1 MDLEL
6 VTIGTELLLG
16 HTVDS
21 NAADLSRVLTAVGAR
36 VVRTSTVG
44 DDHAAI
50 VAAVR
55 DALARAGFVVTTGG
69 LGPTHDDVTK
79 HAVAAVYEVP
89 MVRDEAYERLL
100 EERWQTLRRPGTM
113 PESNRTQA
121 LLPRGAERLRN
132 PRGTAPGLWLEGPPG
147 TVVMLPGVP
156 EEARGLVAEEVA
168 PRLAHRIS
176 DTAVVTR
183 SYLLRTAGI
192 AESALA
198 DRLEGVEQMLAPV
211 TLAYLPTLDG
221 VDLRFTAW
229 GVAAGRADAM
239 LDEAIGR
246 VRPKLGDHCYGADGA
261 DLAGHVLHLL
271 EQKRLRLAVAE
282 SCTGGL
288 VGARLTAVP
297 GASAA
302 FVGGVVAYD
311 DAVKVTQLGVSE
323 ELLAAHG
330 AVSEAVVAAMVHGV
344 CDRFGVEAGLAVSG
358 VAGPGG
364 GTDDKPVGTVCLAAQ
379 IGARNRVVTVRV
391 PGDRYQIRA
400 RAVQGA
406 LFLLRQVIGGS
417 WSAG

>member
-21 NAADLSRVLTAVGAR
+21 NAADLSRALTAVGAR

-44 DDHAAI
+44 DDHDAI
-50 VAAVR
+50 VATVR

-69 LGPTHDDVTK
+69 LGPTRDDITK
-79 HAVAAVYEVP
+79 GAVAAIYKVP

-100 EERWQTLRRPGTM
+100 EERWQALRRPGAM

-121 LLPRGAERLRN
+121 LLPRGAERLSN
-132 PRGTAPGLWLEGPPG
+132 PRGTAPGLWLEGAPG

-156 EEARGLVAEEVA
+156 EEARGLVAEEVV
-168 PRLAHRIS
+168 PRLARQLS

-183 SYLLRTAGI
+183 SYVLRTAGI
-192 AESALA
+192 GESALA
-198 DRLEGVEQMLAPV
+198 DRLDGVEQTLAPV

-221 VDLRFTAW
+221 VDLRFTVW
-229 GVAAGRADAM
+229 GVAANRADAM
-239 LDEAIGR
+239 LSEAIGL
-246 VRPKLGDHCYGADGA
+246 VRPTLGDHCYGADGA
-261 DLAGHVLHLL
+261 DLAGEVLHLL

-288 VGARLTAVP
+288 IGARLTAVA
-297 GASAA
+297 GASVA

-311 DAVKVTQLGVSE
+311 DAVKRVQLGVGE
-323 ELLAAHG
+323 ELLATHG
-330 AVSEAVVAAMVHGV
+330 AVSEAVVTAMAHGV

-364 GTDDKPVGTVCLAAQ
+364 GTDDKPVGTVCLAARV
-379 IGARNRVVTVRV
+379 GAQNRVVTLRV
-391 PGDRYQIRA
+391 LGDRYQIRA

-406 LFLLRQVIGGS
+406 LFLLRRTIGVL
-417 WSAG
+417 

>member
-1 MDLEL
+1 MDVEL

-16 HTVDS
+16 HTVDT
-21 NAADLSRVLTAVGAR
+21 NAADLSRALTAVGAR

-50 VAAVR
+50 VATVR
-55 DALARAGFVVTTGG
+55 DALARTGFVVTTGG
-69 LGPTHDDVTK
+69 LGPTRDDVTK
-79 HAVAAVYEVP
+79 QAVAAIYEVP
-89 MVRDEAYERLL
+89 IVREEAYERLL
-100 EERWQTLRRPGTM
+100 EERWQALRRPGTM

-132 PRGTAPGLWLEGPPG
+132 PRGTAPGLWLEGAPG

-168 PRLAHRIS
+168 PRLARRIS
-176 DTAVVTR
+176 DTTVVTR
-183 SYLLRTAGI
+183 SYVLRTAGI

-198 DRLEGVEQMLAPV
+198 DRLEGVEQTLAPV

-221 VDLRFTAW
+221 VDLRFTVW

-239 LDEAIGR
+239 LDDAAGR
-246 VRPKLGDHCYGADGA
+246 VRPTLGDHCYGADGA
-261 DLAGHVLHLL
+261 DLAGLVLHLL
-271 EQKRLRLAVAE
+271 EQKHLRLAVAE

-288 VGARLTAVP
+288 IGARLTTVP
-297 GASAA
+297 GASVA

-311 DAVKVTQLGVSE
+311 DAVKRAQLGVSE

-330 AVSEAVVAAMVHGV
+330 AVSESVVTAMVRGV

-364 GTDDKPVGTVCLAAQ
+364 GTDDKPVGTVCLAVQ
-379 IGARNRVVTVRV
+379 VGALNRVVTLRV

-400 RAVQGA
+400 RAAQGA
-406 LFLLRQVIGGS
+406 LFLLRRAIGGL
-417 WSAG
+417 